1 MNMYYFNSFFIYS
14 ILGFILESVVY
25 KFYSSCKV
33 ISDDKELTNARLFLC
48 GAVRIIIKNILDM
61 FEVDAPEVMN

>member
-1 MNMYYFNSFFIYS
+1 LS
-14 ILGFILESVVY
+14 
-25 KFYSSCKV
+25 
-33 ISDDKELTNARLFLC
+33 LC